1 MSGILSAVTKGL
13 TITQHADWL
22 IFVERLKE
30 LTLSGRITRILALKT
45 HYFADGDEWY
55 LDPETGEIY
64 VHGVPNAPKLPNWEQ
79 FDLMKHTR
87 TPGPRPTSLSAI
99 PAGMMSRVQT
109 LSLKALLSFLTRKGI
124 AEALDPSNNEAES
137 EGSTEKWFRDTQT
150 KVVYRLIEDKH
161 SGNGLWATVPK
172 SELKLQ

>member
-1 MSGILSAVTKGL
+1 MSGILGEITKGL
-13 TITQHADWL
+13 TITHRADWL

-30 LTLSGRITRILALKT
+30 LTLSGRITRILPLKT

-64 VHGVPNAPKLPNWEQ
+64 VHGIPNAPKLPNWER
-79 FDLMKHTR
+79 FDLIKHTHG
-87 TPGPRPTSLSAI
+87 PEPRPSSLGAI
-99 PAGMMSRVQT
+99 PAGTMSRVET
-109 LSLKALLSFLTRKGI
+109 LSLKALLSLLTHKGI
-124 AEALDPSNNEAES
+124 AEAIDPSSNEAS